1 MPPRIGIVAGSG
13 DMPERVI
20 AACRHGGRD
29 PFVIG
34 LRDQADPASFSQP
47 PQAWIRVGEAGKG
60 IGLLKSAGANE
71 VVLVGGV
78 SRPSLR
84 ALRPDAWTAR
94 FLMRIGPAWHRDGSI
109 LDAIARALEEEGL
122 RVVAPEALAASL
134 AARARVYGR
143 RAPNETDRADIARGF
158 EVARALGALDIGQG
172 TIVQQG
178 RVIGVEA
185 AEGTDALIERC
196 GPLLSP
202 GEGGV
207 LVKACKPGQ
216 DVRIDLPA
224 IGPRTVANAARI
236 GLAGIAVEAGRAL
249 VLDADTVA
257 RDADSAGLFVI
268 GVDRPK

>member
-1 MPPRIGIVAGSG
+1 MIS
-13 DMPERVI
+13 
-20 AACRHGGRD
+20 ACRHEGRE

-34 LRDQADPASFSQP
+34 LRDQADPATFSRP
-47 PQAWIRVGEAGKG
+47 PDVWIRVGEAGKG
-60 IGLLKSAGANE
+60 IGLLKAAGATE
-71 VVLVGGV
+71 VVLVGRV

-94 FLMRIGPAWHRDGSI
+94 FLARIGPAWYRDGSI
-109 LDAIARALEEEGL
+109 LDAVASALEKEGL
-122 RVVAPEALAASL
+122 RVVAPEALASSL

-143 RAPNETDRADIARGF
+143 RVPGEEDRVDIARGF

-172 TIVQQG
+172 TIVQRG

-216 DVRIDLPA
+216 DLRIDLPA

-249 VLDADTVA
+249 ILDAEAVA
-257 RDADSAGLFVI
+257 RDADAAGLFVV
-268 GVDRPK
+268 GAGEAE